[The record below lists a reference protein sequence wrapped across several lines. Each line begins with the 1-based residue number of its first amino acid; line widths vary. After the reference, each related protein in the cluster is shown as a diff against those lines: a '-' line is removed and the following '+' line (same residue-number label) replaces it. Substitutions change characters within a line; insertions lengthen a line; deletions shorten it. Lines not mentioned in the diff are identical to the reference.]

1 MSTKTADE
9 LAAEATM
16 AETERLMRDPVE
28 VEHRINCFDLTYGY
42 SDDGSA
48 YRAGSAQESWLRQA
62 SKFHDAEWFRTT
74 YNAMVDRRL
83 TEAYRPQFYWRGK

>member
-1 MSTKTADE
+1 MKTAYE

-48 YRAGSAQESWLRQA
+48 YRAGSAQHDWLRQA
-62 SKFHDAEWFRTT
+62 AKFHDKEWFRAAF
-74 YNAMVDRRL
+74 NAMVDKRISEGFR
-83 TEAYRPQFYWRGK
+83 EQFYWRG